1 MEKNVLIAPCESIPP
16 GVYRKPTPSVGEAA
30 TPLVVSLGRKARL
43 NHSRMSV
50 WTEVIGS
57 IVKWKK
63 FTNLENLGMY
73 HIFRQLENA
82 GF

>member
-30 TPLVVSLGRKARL
+30 TPLVVSLGEKQG
-43 NHSRMSV
+43 STTRMSV